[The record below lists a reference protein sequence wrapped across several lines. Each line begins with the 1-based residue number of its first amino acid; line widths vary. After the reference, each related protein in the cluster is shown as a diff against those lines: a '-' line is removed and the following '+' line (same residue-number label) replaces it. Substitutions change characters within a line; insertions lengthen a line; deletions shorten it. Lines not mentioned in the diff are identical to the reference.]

1 METREDAFDY
11 ATQCAFWTIRHLRNH
26 LVALNDDDS
35 ADALVCF
42 MALNQMQK
50 VVDLLSPSEGDWPAA
65 QDGMGQVIP
74 FIPRQRA

>member
-1 METREDAFDY
+1 MDQREDNFDY

-26 LVALNDDDS
+26 IATLNDDEC
-35 ADALVCF
+35 ADAIACY

-50 VVDLLSPSEGDWPAA
+50 VIDILSPDDAWPAE
-65 QDGMGQVIP
+65 GKVIP